1 MDDQNEKEHLT
12 DEEVINQLREEF
24 AKLTVKD
31 FLAQT
36 LFTLSTLAN
45 QKMGIPAAMEANKDL
60 DQARTAIDAYG
71 KLLECLESQL
81 KPEEIDAFRQ
91 IRSKLQLDF
100 VNASNT
106 K

>member
-1 MDDQNEKEHLT
+1 MTDKPDREPT
-12 DEEVINQLREEF
+12 DEELINQLREEF

-36 LFTLSTLAN
+36 LFTLSTLAS
-45 QKMGIPAAMEANKDL
+45 QKMGIPAPMEASKDL
-60 DQARTAIDAYG
+60 DQAKTAIDAYG

-81 KPEEIDAFRQ
+81 DQQEIDAFKQ

-100 VNASNT
+100 VTASQG